1 MAVNTRAFFLRH
13 SAGENGVGTNKRAS
27 GLHPEQAPDII
38 WGQGTPD
45 GDRAPFNA
53 LNKGSIYMEVNATDD
68 DSHLWVKVDEAGA
81 DTDWIPFGAPS
92 YAVSEEYNVDNGG
105 GTTEDDIILVPDRA
119 ILIVQ
124 ANLIFTEALGS
135 GNAEGALFRMGTAVA
150 GQEIV
155 ASVSLGNSQAVGS
168 AKSLTIV
175 SGVVAA
181 GGMVAARHTGVAT
194 TVAGKYKAQIAYV

>member
-13 SAGENGVGTNKRAS
+13 SAGEDGVGSNKRAS

-81 DTDWIPFGAPS
+81 DTDWVSFGAPQI
-92 YAVSEEYNVDNGG
+92 AVSEEFNVDNGAA
-105 GTTEDDIILVPDRA
+105 TTEDDIVLVATRALTILSA
-119 ILIVQ
+119 K
-124 ANLIFTEALGS
+124 LIFTEALGS
-135 GNAEGALFRMGTAVA
+135 GDAEGALFRLGTTVA

-155 ASVSLGNSQAVGS
+155 ASVSLGAVQAVGS
-168 AKSLTIV
+168 TKALTLV
-175 SGVVAA
+175 SGSVAA
-181 GGMVAARHTGVAT
+181 ATMIAARHTGVAT
-194 TVAGKYKAQIAYV
+194 TVTGKYKLQIEYI